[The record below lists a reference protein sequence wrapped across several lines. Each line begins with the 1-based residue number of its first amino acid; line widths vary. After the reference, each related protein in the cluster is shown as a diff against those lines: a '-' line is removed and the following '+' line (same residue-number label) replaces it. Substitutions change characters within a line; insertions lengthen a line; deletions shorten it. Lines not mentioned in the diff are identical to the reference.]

1 MSFRFWQLAA
11 SRATELF
18 RRLFSRAFGCV
29 FGKVGSTCTSFEMRK
44 PNEIPNRTET
54 ARGRLS
60 WRSWPPRPPLTSVH
74 EVVRCSPIPRSQRL
88 DRGIGEH
95 LQLEGPG
102 AGGGV
107 AKNQPGQDRN
117 RLGQDSSEKDQFR

>member
-1 MSFRFWQLAA
+1 MQFRYEQLAE
-11 SRATELF
+11 SQATELF
-18 RRLFSRAFGCV
+18 RSLFSRVFRCM
-29 FGKVGSTCTSFEMRK
+29 FGKLVTTCTMSETSK
-44 PNEIPNRTET
+44 PNDIPNRREATR
-54 ARGRLS
+54 ARFSRK
-60 WRSWPPRPPLTSVH
+60 SWPPRPPLRSVQ